1 MLCDKNCVKS
11 DHKTR
16 VSSSKLVGTRSNSR
30 KLDQQKYVCKTRQY
44 TLRNSQWGLSP
55 STVRPVGPRIGSPDY
70 NWFKKSRSNRSNA
83 IVGGEPLYIYIYI
96 ERDDMG
102 VVGHTQKRKLP
113 CHLQSEKNKKCI
125 TPVSFCKMPG
135 NILHNIGPL
144 QWHRT
149 FAIVWAFQD
158 AKHVPCK
165 PHVRPHPNK
174 ASKQYHI
181 PATRGC
187 IKTRAICSEFDFSY

>member
-16 VSSSKLVGTRSNSR
+16 VSSSKLVGTPSNSR

-44 TLRNSQWGLSP
+44 TQQPLRNSQWGLAP
-55 STVRPVGPRIGSPDY
+55 STVGPLGPRIGSPDY
-70 NWFKKSRSNRSNA
+70 NWFKKSTVDQ
-83 IVGGEPLYIYIYI
+83 IGQMPLLEVNHYIYIYI
-96 ERDDMG
+96 ERERDDMG
-102 VVGHTQKRKLP
+102 VVGHTQKTQTPMSFAKW
-113 CHLQSEKNKKCI
+113 KNKKCI
-125 TPVSFCKMPG
+125 TPVSFVKCLE

-149 FAIVWAFQD
+149 FAIV
-158 AKHVPCK
+158 CK

-174 ASKQYHI
+174 TTKQYHI
-181 PATRGC
+181 LATRGWM
-187 IKTRAICSEFDFSY
+187 KTLAICSDFDFRY